1 MNVLFTALLS
11 EGSIIDLDGT
21 FWLQLGLFAVA
32 FLALRP
38 LIFRPMVA
46 LFEARENAIEGA
58 KLEALRLQ
66 DEAEAESQ
74 EFDDEMRRLRLRAGE
89 ERDRLRA
96 EGKRLEKAVL
106 DHVRED
112 SDKQLSEADA
122 QLASEAAK
130 LREEMKTTVPALARQ
145 IASKLLSREVQQ

>member
-21 FWLQLGLFAVA
+21 IWIQLGLFAVA
-32 FLALRP
+32 FFVFRP

-46 LFEARENAIEGA
+46 LFEAREKAIEGS

-66 DEAEAESQ
+66 DEASAESE
-74 EFDDEMRRLRLRAGE
+74 EFDVEMRRLRLQAGE

-96 EGKRLEKAVL
+96 EGKRLERTVL
-106 DHVRED
+106 DRVREET
-112 SDKQLSEADA
+112 DKQLSEADA
-122 QLASEAAK
+122 KLKAEAAK
-130 LREEMKTTVPALARQ
+130 LRTEIDQTIPALAKQ
-145 IASKLLSREVQQ
+145 IASKMLNREVQ

>member
-21 FWLQLGLFAVA
+21 IWIQLGLFAVA
-32 FLALRP
+32 FFVFRP

-46 LFEARENAIEGA
+46 LFEAREQAIEGS

-66 DEAEAESQ
+66 DEASAESE
-74 EFDDEMRRLRLRAGE
+74 EFDVEMRGLRLQAGE

-96 EGKRLEKAVL
+96 EGKRLERTVM
-106 DHVRED
+106 DRVREET
-112 SDKQLSEADA
+112 DKQLSEADA
-122 QLASEAAK
+122 RLKTEAAK
-130 LREEMKTTVPALARQ
+130 LRTEIDQSVPALAKQ
-145 IASKLLSREVQQ
+145 IASKMLNREVQ

>member
-21 FWLQLGLFAVA
+21 IWLQLGLFAIA
-32 FLALRP
+32 FFLFRP

-46 LFEARENAIEGA
+46 LFEAREQAIEGS

-66 DEAEAESQ
+66 DEAAAETE
-74 EFDDEMRRLRLRAGE
+74 EFDEEMRRLRLQAGE

-96 EGKRLEKAVL
+96 EGKRLERSVL
-106 DHVRED
+106 DRVREETE
-112 SDKQLSEADA
+112 KQLAEAD
-122 QLASEAAK
+122 QKLATEASK
-130 LREEMKTTVPALARQ
+130 LRREIQDNVPTLAKQ
-145 IASKLLSREVQQ
+145 IASKLLSREVQ

>member
-21 FWLQLGLFAVA
+21 IWIQLGLFAVA
-32 FLALRP
+32 FFVFKP

-66 DEAEAESQ
+66 DEASAESE
-74 EFDDEMRRLRLRAGE
+74 EFEDEMRRLRLQAGE

-96 EGKRLEKAVL
+96 EGKRLERTVL
-106 DHVRED
+106 DRVREETD
-112 SDKQLSEADA
+112 RQLSEADA
-122 QLASEAAK
+122 KLKTEAAK
-130 LREEMKTTVPALARQ
+130 LRTEIDQSIPPLAKQ
-145 IASKLLSREVQQ
+145 IASKMLNREVQ

>member
-21 FWLQLGLFAVA
+21 IWIQLGTFAVA
-32 FLALRP
+32 FFLFRP
-38 LIFRPMVA
+38 LIFRPMIA

-66 DEAEAESQ
+66 DEAAAETE
-74 EFDDEMRRLRLRAGE
+74 EFDEEMRRLRLQAGE

-96 EGKRLEKAVL
+96 EGKRLERTVL
-106 DHVRED
+106 DRVRAETNR
-112 SDKQLSEADA
+112 QLAEADT
-122 QLASEAAK
+122 QLETEAAR
-130 LREEMKTTVPALARQ
+130 LRTEIDQGIALLAKQ
-145 IASKLLSREVQQ
+145 IASKMLNREVQ

>member
-1 MNVLFTALLS
+1 MTVLFTALLS

-21 FWLQLGLFAVA
+21 IWIQLGIFAVA
-32 FLALRP
+32 FFVFRP

-66 DEAEAESQ
+66 DEAAAEGE
-74 EFDDEMRRLRLRAGE
+74 EFEEEMRRLRLQAGE

-96 EGKRLEKAVL
+96 EGKRLERAVL
-106 DHVRED
+106 DRVRDETT
-112 SDKQLSEADA
+112 KQLAAADA
-122 QLASEAAK
+122 KLETEAAR
-130 LREEMKTTVPALARQ
+130 LRGQIDQSIMGLAQQ
-145 IASKLLSREVQQ
+145 IASKMLDREVA

>member
-21 FWLQLGLFAVA
+21 IWIQLGLFTVA
-32 FLALRP
+32 FFVFRP

-46 LFEARENAIEGA
+46 VFEARENAIEGS

-66 DEAEAESQ
+66 DEASAESE
-74 EFDDEMRRLRLRAGE
+74 EFDVAMRRLRLQAGE

-96 EGKRLEKAVL
+96 EGKRLERTVL
-106 DHVRED
+106 DRVREET
-112 SDKQLSEADA
+112 DKQLAEADA
-122 QLASEAAK
+122 QLRTEAAT
-130 LREEMKTTVPALARQ
+130 LRTEIDRSVPTLAKQ
-145 IASKLLSREVQQ
+145 IASKMLNREVQ

>member
-1 MNVLFTALLS
+1 MNVLLTALLS

-21 FWLQLGLFAVA
+21 IWVQLGLFGIA
-32 FLALRP
+32 FLLYRP

-66 DEAEAESQ
+66 DEAAAETE
-74 EFDDEMRRLRLRAGE
+74 EFQDEMRRLRLQAGE

-96 EGKRLEKAVL
+96 EGRRLERTVL
-106 DHVRED
+106 DRVREETE
-112 SDKQLSEADA
+112 KQLAEADA
-122 QLASEAAK
+122 RLAKEAAK
-130 LREEMKTTVPALARQ
+130 LRSELDVSVPMIARQ
-145 IASKLLSREVQQ
+145 IATKLLDREVQ

>member
-21 FWLQLGLFAVA
+21 IWIQLGLFAVA
-32 FLALRP
+32 FFVFRP

-46 LFEARENAIEGA
+46 LFEAREKAIEGS

-66 DEAEAESQ
+66 DEASAESE
-74 EFDDEMRRLRLRAGE
+74 EFDVEMRRLRLQAGE

-96 EGKRLEKAVL
+96 EGKRLERTVL
-106 DHVRED
+106 DRVREET
-112 SDKQLSEADA
+112 DKQLSEADA
-122 QLASEAAK
+122 KLRTEAAK
-130 LREEMKTTVPALARQ
+130 LRSEIDQSVPALARQ
-145 IASKLLSREVQQ
+145 IASKMLNREVQ

>member
-21 FWLQLGLFAVA
+21 IWIQLVLFGVA
-32 FLALRP
+32 FFVFRP

-46 LFEARENAIEGA
+46 LFEARENAIEGS

-66 DEAEAESQ
+66 DEASAESE
-74 EFDDEMRRLRLRAGE
+74 EFDVEMRRLRLQAGE

-96 EGKRLEKAVL
+96 EGKRLERTVL
-106 DHVRED
+106 DRVREET
-112 SDKQLSEADA
+112 DKQLAEADA
-122 QLASEAAK
+122 QLQTEAAK
-130 LREEMKTTVPALARQ
+130 LRAEIDTSVPALVKQ
-145 IASKLLSREVQQ
+145 ISSKMLNREVQ